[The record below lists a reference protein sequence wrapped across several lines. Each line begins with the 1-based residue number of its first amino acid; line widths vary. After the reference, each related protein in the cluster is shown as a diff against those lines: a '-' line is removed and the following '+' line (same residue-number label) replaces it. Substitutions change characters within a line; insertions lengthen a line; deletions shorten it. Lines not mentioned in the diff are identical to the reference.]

1 MNILTIVRKFTLTHS
16 INVYCDPAVWSA
28 AFLAPRLEWGT
39 GPSLHFP
46 RTCRHPSGI
55 RRQAVGNT
63 RSSQAALS
71 SVKSP
76 TQDNVELMDRMDV

>member
-1 MNILTIVRKFTLTHS
+1 M
-16 INVYCDPAVWSA
+16 
-28 AFLAPRLEWGT
+28 
-39 GPSLHFP
+39 
-46 RTCRHPSGI
+46 HPSGR

-76 TQDNVELMDRMDV
+76 KQDNVEFMDRMDV